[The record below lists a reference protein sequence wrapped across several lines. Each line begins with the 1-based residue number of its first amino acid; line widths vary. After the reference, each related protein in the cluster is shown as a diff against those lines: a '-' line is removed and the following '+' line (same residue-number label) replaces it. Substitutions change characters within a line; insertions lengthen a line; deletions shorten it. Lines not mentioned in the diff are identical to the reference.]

1 MTKLKK
7 KYLKLVVDNTEQGR
21 LRSLLSKQTRLIK
34 EKVKLQN
41 QIKAMKTLTEVYGDE
56 IIRIENELLN
66 ITRRSINVGTI
77 KSGRNIRTGRNKNKN
92 TDGDI
97 V

>member
-34 EKVKLQN
+34 DKVKLQD

-66 ITRRSINVGTI
+66 ITRRNINVGNL
-77 KSGRNIRTGRNKNKN
+77 KSSRNIRTGRNKNKN

>member
-34 EKVKLQN
+34 DKVKLQD

-56 IIRIENELLN
+56 IIRIENE
-66 ITRRSINVGTI
+66 
-77 KSGRNIRTGRNKNKN
+77 NKN

>member
-34 EKVKLQN
+34 DKVKLQD

-56 IIRIENELLN
+56 IITIENELLN
-66 ITRRSINVGTI
+66 ITRRNINVGNL
-77 KSGRNIRTGRNKNKN
+77 KSSRNIRTGRNKNKN